1 VGRKAARGIG
11 SNFENNG
18 VNTCLF
24 PDHIGNVTEMF
35 QGGTMKRFII
45 FLLVLVGT
53 GTVAFAGGASEKAAP
68 ADSDS
73 GSRYGGTLV
82 FARSGDSVGLDP
94 ARETD
99 GESFYGSTQVF
110 DNLVEF
116 VPGTTEV
123 RPALAES
130 WEISDDN
137 LAFTFHLREGV
148 TFHDGTPF
156 NADAV
161 KFSFDR
167 QFVESHP
174 YFDLGPWKY
183 WGYMGMSDI
192 VDKIV
197 VVDDYTVR
205 FELKKV
211 EAPFLANLA
220 MDFAAIVSPTAVEK
234 FGEDFKNNPVGTGP
248 FKFVEWVKDDRIVVE
263 RNEDYWRRTA
273 YLDRL
278 ILRVI
283 PDATAR
289 YLALQSGEV
298 DVIDFPSPE
307 DIEAMEQNPEI
318 ELIQQPGLNVGYIAM
333 NNDRKPF
340 DNVLVRRAMNHAI
353 NKQDIIDAVF
363 GSAGEVAKNPIP
375 PTMWSYNDDIE
386 DYDYNPERARELLAE
401 AGYPDGFK
409 TDLWAMPVSRP
420 YFPDG
425 RTVAEI
431 AQANLAEIG
440 VTAEIVSFDWGTYL
454 DRTDSGEHQMA
465 LLGWTGDNGDPDN
478 FLYVLLSSEA
488 AKVPAGNIAFWRND
502 EFDSLIEEAKTTFDQ
517 KRRTELYRKAQ
528 EVFHD
533 QAPWV
538 PIAHSVVTVPVRN
551 TVRDF
556 VIYPTGKRK
565 FYDVWLD
572 N

>member
-1 VGRKAARGIG
+1 
-11 SNFENNG
+11 
-18 VNTCLF
+18 
-24 PDHIGNVTEMF
+24 
-35 QGGTMKRFII
+35 MKRF
-45 FLLVLVGT
+45 LLTAMALLMVGT
-53 GTVAFAGGASEKAAP
+53 LAFAGGAQEGSNEQGGQQAA
-68 ADSDS
+68 SDQA
-73 GSRYGGTLV
+73 GDQFGGTLV

-99 GESFYGSTQVF
+99 GESFYGSTQIF

-116 VPGTTEV
+116 VPGTTEI

-130 WEISDDN
+130 WDIADDG
-137 LAFTFHLREGV
+137 LTFTFHLREGV

-161 KFSFDR
+161 VFSFMR
-167 QFVESHP
+167 QMDENHP
-174 YFDLGPWKY
+174 YYDLGPWKY

-192 VDKIV
+192 VDDIV
-197 VVDDYTVR
+197 AVDDYTVR
-205 FELKKV
+205 FDLKKV

-220 MDFAAIVSPTAVEK
+220 MDFAAIVSPTAVAEL
-234 FGEDFKNNPVGTGP
+234 GEDFKNQPVGTGP
-248 FKFVEWVKDDRIVVE
+248 FRFVEWVKDDRIVLE
-263 RNEDYWRRTA
+263 RNEDYWRRPA

-289 YLALQSGEV
+289 FLALQAGEV

-307 DIEAMEQNPEI
+307 DLEEMQSDPNI

-333 NNDRKPF
+333 NTEKEPF
-340 DNVLVRRAMNHAI
+340 DNVLVRRAINYAI

-363 GSAGEVAKNPIP
+363 GSAGTVAKNPIP

-386 DYDYNPERARELLAE
+386 DYEYDPERARELLAE
-401 AGYPDGFK
+401 AGFPDGFQ

-431 AQANLAEIG
+431 AQANLAEVGIE
-440 VTAEIVSFDWGTYL
+440 AEIVSYDWGTYL

-478 FLYVLLSSEA
+478 FLYVLLSSDA
-488 AKVPAGNIAFWRND
+488 AQVPAGNIAFWRND
-502 EFDSLIEEAKTTFDQ
+502 EFDALINEAKTTFDRD
-517 KRRTELYRKAQ
+517 RRTELYMQAQ

-538 PIAHSVVTVPVRN
+538 PVAHSVVTVPVN
-551 TVRDF
+551 TRVQDF
-556 VIYPTGKRK
+556 VIYPTGKRV
-565 FYDVWLD
+565 FYDVWLQD
-572 N
+572 